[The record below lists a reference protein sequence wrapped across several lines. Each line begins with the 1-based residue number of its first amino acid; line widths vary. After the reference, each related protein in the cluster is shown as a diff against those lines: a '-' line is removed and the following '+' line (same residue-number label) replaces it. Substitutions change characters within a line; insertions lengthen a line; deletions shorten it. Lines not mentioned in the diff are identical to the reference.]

1 MASLTRVMEIKE
13 RKLDV
18 AKREYRQAVKE
29 VQLREREYSSAKK
42 QYMSHR
48 EWRITEEAKRYKS
61 IIDQVVQSKQLD
73 EIRSS
78 IASMYEEE
86 ASLSMKVL
94 EAEKQLEKAQKKRDG
109 CHDYLQQCIKNVE
122 KYEHIINEI
131 SASEKI
137 ANERAAEE
145 AMDEFSSTLKR

>member
-1 MASLTRVMEIKE
+1 MASLTRVMEIKK

-18 AKREYRQAVKE
+18 AKREYRLAVEE

-94 EAEKQLEKAQKKRDG
+94 EAQKQLEKAQKRRDS
-109 CHDYLQQCIKNVE
+109 CHEHVRQCLKNVE
-122 KYEHIINEI
+122 KYEHITAEI
-131 SASEKI
+131 SASKNI
-137 ANERAAEE
+137 AVERAAEE
-145 AMDEFSSTLKR
+145 TMDEFSSTLKS